1 MKRRLLSALLAMAM
15 LLTMV
20 PAAFAADGDTPG
32 ESVESTEN
40 ISAQG
45 NESEETP
52 DEPGAPTAPE
62 EDTTVSADAVYVSAS
77 TGNDETGDGS
87 EKSPYATLAKAV
99 EKAKDGATIYVMS
112 DLTASSLALVDKKNI
127 TIDGNNKTITRADDF
142 TPTND
147 QGRGGYNPAMIEVAN
162 GSTLTLKNITLDDKF
177 LHKGEKFDLAS
188 GTSGNEQKVHDGIIA
203 SYGDGKSTIILDEG
217 TTLKNFGGLAAVYI
231 TGEDGEGARLIMKSG
246 SKICDDGTGSRQGG
260 YAAIFNHG
268 GTVTMDEGSSIESI
282 DGRAIIADNAAITN
296 INGSIS
302 DITANATVKYHTG
315 AMNSG
320 FGGIVLYA
328 TGKTQTT
335 LGGTAVISD
344 IKSNDGNSADV
355 MLWLVGAT
363 FETEQG
369 SVIKDIN
376 TIGLADSNGSTMRLD
391 GRVENCHLDKVIFRV
406 RGDSGTF
413 EIAQNGIITN
423 CSTSDY
429 GIVYVQAGSPTNI
442 IIGGTISNCEVGH
455 AAAVNLT
462 KNGIRSCTCKLTSTG
477 KIQNISGL
485 GGYGILIDGPQTK
498 VYVEGE
504 ISGCKYKA
512 IYYKTVS
519 NNSILELNGGII
531 KNNNNGGA
539 QIQVASTDVRA
550 IDSAQHVKII
560 PNVLKGNT
568 TIDLIPFDVTL
579 DTNYTT
585 IKLGQASNDAAT
597 ALKDAIT
604 AKYSD
609 WKPVGSSAV
618 WIQPSESEIHF
629 TVPHTSSMK
638 KTALFAALIPLNTDG
653 TPVSDAND
661 KLILQEVINTDP
673 VDVTLTG
680 LTAGQ
685 SYALMFVNNNI
696 YTLAPD
702 DITIYTGGG
711 QGNETYDDCGFPKL
725 TIDGSVDPIT
735 KLEINGSEVT
745 GDDLMA
751 ELLKYLTVSYTDQ
764 QGNPVP
770 NDAEAGEYIAKLS
783 WKDGQKPEGLRINGN
798 EVAEDFGTG
807 TLIVRYVEN
816 IDDAVSGDSTH
827 ALLTAEPT
835 DKVTHAVALAKN
847 NSKFYT
853 NDDTD
858 REVDA
863 AGIQILD
870 DSLLKYEGEDRQ
882 RPMEE
887 KAAEYLGTPG
897 EGRAYRYKFHYLDL
911 VDAFN
916 GNAWVSAS
924 GGTTVYLPYPEGVTA
939 ENAQDLNVQVIH
951 YKDLHREYGITGQAD
966 VEQAIEACE
975 LETMEVEYDP
985 NGIKFDVDREGFSP
999 FAVVWQT
1006 EAHTITATAGT
1017 GGTIDPEGA
1026 VTVAEGA
1033 DQKFEITADEGYH
1046 IADVK
1051 VDGKSAQLDKDN
1063 TYTFTKVN
1071 ADHTIEATFASNGG
1085 GGGGG
1090 TTRYTLTYESN
1101 GGTEYKSEQYD
1112 RNTVV
1117 KLDKT
1122 PAREGYTFTGW
1133 YADKDLEGD
1142 PITEIKMTSNK
1153 TVYAGWEVTEIPE
1166 WLNGDDHF
1174 AYVIGYEDGTVRPQ
1188 NDISRAEVATIFFR
1202 LLKDDVRAQYLAESN
1217 GFTDVAAGTWYNTAI
1232 STMAKMGVLDGYPDG
1247 SFRPDASITRAEFAV
1262 ICARFDDSARE
1273 SDSSFTDI
1281 SGHWAEVEIER
1292 AATLG
1297 WINGYED
1304 GTFRPD
1310 AEITR
1315 AEAMTLIN
1323 RVLQRLPE
1331 TADDLLDNMTTWSDV
1346 QPNAWY
1352 YLAVQ
1357 EATNS
1362 HDFDRKADGVH
1373 ETWTALTEAPDWEQY
1388 Q

>member
-20 PAAFAADGDTPG
+20 PAAFAADGDMPDQ
-32 ESVESTEN
+32 SMESTEN
-40 ISAQG
+40 ISALG
-45 NESEETP
+45 NEPSETP
-52 DEPGAPTAPE
+52 DEPGAPTDPE
-62 EDTTVSADAVYVSAS
+62 EDTTVSADAVYVSNEGS
-77 TGNDETGDGS
+77 DTDGTGSKE
-87 EKSPYATLAKAV
+87 SPYATLAKAV
-99 EKAKDGATIYVMS
+99 DAAPDGATIYVMS

-231 TGEDGEGARLIMKSG
+231 TGEDGEGAKLIMKSG
-246 SKICDDGTGSRQGG
+246 SKICDDGTDSRQGG

-268 GTVTMDEGSSIESI
+268 GTVEAETGSSIESI
-282 DGRAIIADNAAITN
+282 DGRAIYADNAGVTTFAGTIKEITSSEAVESAGDAGVAYY
-296 INGSIS
+296 GSGS
-302 DITANATVKYHTG
+302 TVFTL
-315 AMNSG
+315 ASG
-320 FGGIVLYA
+320 GLIE
-328 TGKTQTT
+328 
-335 LGGTAVISD
+335 D
-344 IKSNDGNSADV
+344 IKSHDGTAADSALHLIGCTFKTEKDSLMQNLSV
-355 MLWLVGAT
+355 GVADMNGAT
-363 FETEQG
+363 VDLAGSLTNCNAKDVFFRLRGTQG
-369 SVIKDIN
+369 TFTLQKTGSITKCNADTALIYLNGGQPTVTIAGTIDDIN
-376 TIGLADSNGSTMRLD
+376 VTALFMSNNGSRKDGTITLTQTGVITNVTGYGMRLED
-391 GRVENCHLDKVIFRV
+391 PSKVTIE
-406 RGDSGTF
+406 G
-413 EIAQNGIITN
+413 AITN
-423 CSTSDY
+423 CSNYALQYYPKSN
-429 GIVYVQAGSPTNI
+429 QSLL
-442 IIGGTISNCEVGH
+442 TI
-455 AAAVNLT
+455 
-462 KNGIRSCTCKLTSTG
+462 KSTAT
-477 KIQNISGL
+477 I
-485 GGYGILIDGPQTK
+485 
-498 VYVEGE
+498 E
-504 ISGCKYKA
+504 
-512 IYYKTVS
+512 
-519 NNSILELNGGII
+519 
-531 KNNNNGGA
+531 NNNGGKA
-539 QIQVASTDVRA
+539 QIRA
-550 IDSAQHVKII
+550 QNTLPAMDAQEHIVIE
-560 PNVLKGNT
+560 PGGVDGNK
-568 TIDLIPFDVTL
+568 TIDLKAFDVTL
-579 DTNYTT
+579 DEDYAAV
-585 IKLGQASNDAAT
+585 KLGNASNDAAT
-597 ALKDAIT
+597 AFKDAIT
-604 AKYSD
+604 AKHSD

-638 KTALFAALIPLNTDG
+638 KTSLFAALIPLNTDG

-685 SYALMFVNNNI
+685 SYALMFVNNNE

-711 QGNETYDDCGFPKL
+711 QGDETYDDGGFPKI

-751 ELLKYLTVSYTDQ
+751 ELLSHIEAVYTYEDDTVATDDSK
-764 QGNPVP
+764 P
-770 NDAEAGEYIAKLS
+770 GEYTVTLQ
-783 WKDGQKPEGLRINGN
+783 WKNGLTNEDVRVNGN
-798 EVAEDFGTG
+798 NVKIGAPG
-807 TLIVRYVEN
+807 TLIVRHTQDIEEAQKGTNTYK
-816 IDDAVSGDSTH
+816 
-827 ALLTAEPT
+827 LLTEEPT

-887 KAAEYLGTPG
+887 KAAEYLGAPDT
-897 EGRAYRYKFHYLDL
+897 GRAYRYKFHYLDL

-924 GGTTVYLPYPEGVTA
+924 YGTTVYLPYPDGVTA
-939 ENAQDLNVQVIH
+939 DTAKSLNVQVIH

-975 LETMEVEYDP
+975 LETMEGVEFTDA
-985 NGIKFDVDREGFSP
+985 GIKFDVAREGFSP

-1006 EAHTITATAGT
+1006 KAYTITASAGN
-1017 GGTIDPEGA
+1017 GGTIAPSGN
-1026 VTVAEGA
+1026 VIVAEGA

-1051 VDGKSAQLDKDN
+1051 VDGTSIGAKSE
-1063 TYTFTKVN
+1063 YTFEKVD

-1281 SGHWAEVEIER
+1281 SGHWAEAEIER